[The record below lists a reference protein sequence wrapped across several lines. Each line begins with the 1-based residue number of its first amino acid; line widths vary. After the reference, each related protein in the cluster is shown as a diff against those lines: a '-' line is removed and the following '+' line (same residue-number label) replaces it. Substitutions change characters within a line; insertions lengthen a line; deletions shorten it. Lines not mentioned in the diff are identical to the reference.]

1 MIAKTVADVK
11 LLFPEIDTDHL
22 ADAILSREG
31 EMAPGFPIADAAS
44 PQKHRTKVPDY
55 AFPLS
60 AIVARPVGKK
70 EIDKTPAAK
79 KALDIEWD
87 KLVKAGVWD
96 EKHPREWSAL
106 SLSLIHI

>member
-1 MIAKTVADVK
+1 MMSPQQRLKEIEEYQKSLSLKTVPAMIAKTIADVK

-31 EMAPGFPIADAAS
+31 ELAPGFPIADAAS

-60 AIVARPVGKK
+60 AIG
-70 EIDKTPAAK
+70 
-79 KALDIEWD
+79 
-87 KLVKAGVWD
+87 
-96 EKHPREWSAL
+96 
-106 SLSLIHI
+106 